1 MQGHAQNRTQ
11 YGAQVKHSRSFLT
24 AVVVLVALVAGA
36 CVGSEP
42 EQGRSIIV
50 LTADEA
56 PELIVPAGAFL
67 NVVEAT
73 VAPPTTTTPPPLVP
87 TPLATTS
94 SVPTPLEAPTTTKP
108 TKDTIPLEEEDP
120 REAFQSTRQ
129 AFDDCLSAEGF
140 NFLGPPGGDSDDDD
154 PVNQAGYIEAIQ
166 RCNAE
171 SGIADVVEEF
181 RAARE
186 ERSPEQVRENN
197 EQVLAV
203 VTCLRGKGWEIDDP
217 MPDETGALSPR
228 SLFRDAAEE
237 INSADI
243 GQCASAANL
252 FGGGRPPPGPPPGA
266 GQGGGSGG

>member
-1 MQGHAQNRTQ
+1 MRRRKPLSVT
-11 YGAQVKHSRSFLT
+11 L
-24 AVVVLVALVAGA
+24 VVLVGLVATACGA
-36 CVGSEP
+36 SESD
-42 EQGRSIIV
+42 QTRSIIV

-67 NVVEAT
+67 NVVETT

-181 RAARE
+181 RASRE

-197 EQVLAV
+197 EQLLAV
-203 VTCLRGKGWEIDDP
+203 VTCLRDKGWEIDDP

-237 INSADI
+237 INRTDI

-252 FGGGRPPPGPPPGA
+252 FGDGGFGGGPPPGA